1 MAPSLGVFSSD
12 SGGSDLKEKIGQAIR
27 QVEVQRRDLEQLR
40 FRLEERRRTMFDST
54 VRAIEKNDEMRARVL
69 AGEHV
74 ELQKITRV
82 VNAAEIALLQ
92 ISVRMETIRDVG
104 DIMYVLSSAFKTV
117 KKIGKQISEVAP
129 NLEQSASEI
138 NASLSNILAELG
150 VVTPNVSI
158 GLNDSPGEI
167 FEKAQKLINERA
179 SELSE
184 LPKSIERIRDSE
196 DLTLFE
202 RTKRVAELATEGDEG
217 LDESEF
223 KPILLSSAEE
233 TGFDPENQVRNYLK
247 HSVLNN
253 AENNPKIDTTDASA
267 QLNLPVDL
275 VEQAFIRNLY
285 FDKFE
290 KNKRAGHITPR

>member
-1 MAPSLGVFSSD
+1 
-12 SGGSDLKEKIGQAIR
+12 
-27 QVEVQRRDLEQLR
+27 
-40 FRLEERRRTMFDST
+40 MFDST
-54 VRAIEKNDEMRARVL
+54 VRAIEKEDEMRARVL

-104 DIMYVLSSAFKTV
+104 DVMYVLSSAFKTV

-138 NASLSNILAELG
+138 NESLSSILSELG
-150 VVTPNVSI
+150 VVTPSVNI
-158 GLNDSPGEI
+158 GINDSPGEI

-179 SELSE
+179 SELSD
-184 LPKSIERIRDSE
+184 LPRSIERIGEAE
-196 DLTLFE
+196 DLSVFE
-202 RTKRVAELATEGDEG
+202 RTRRVAELATEGEEG

-223 KPILLSSAEE
+223 KPILLSSADEE
-233 TGFDPENQVRNYLK
+233 VTSYDPENQVRSYIK
-247 HSVLNN
+247 N
-253 AENNPKIDTTDASA
+253 AGANMSKFDITDASA

-275 VEQAFIRNLY
+275 VEQAYIKVLRE
-285 FDKFE
+285 DKFKAKRHGGTASVHAE
-290 KNKRAGHITPR
+290 KS

>member
-1 MAPSLGVFSSD
+1 MAPSLGVFSPET
-12 SGGSDLKEKIGQAIR
+12 GGKDLKDKISYAIR
-27 QVEVQRRDLEQLR
+27 QVEVQRRELEQLR
-40 FRLEERRRTMFDST
+40 FRLEERRRAMFDSS
-54 VRAIEKNDEMRARVL
+54 VRAIEKDDEMRARVL

-74 ELQKITRV
+74 ELQKIARV

-104 DIMYVLSSAFKTV
+104 DVMYVLSNAFKTV

-138 NASLSNILAELG
+138 NQSLSNILSELG
-150 VVTPNVSI
+150 VVTPNISI
-158 GLNDSPGEI
+158 GISDSPYEI

-184 LPKSIERIRDSE
+184 LPRSIERLGEPDEMSI
-196 DLTLFE
+196 FE
-202 RTKRVAELATEGDEG
+202 RTKKVAELATEGDNG
-217 LDESEF
+217 LEESEF

-233 TGFDPENQVRNYLK
+233 VSFDPENQVRNYIK
-247 HSVLNN
+247 DVGVSNINV
-253 AENNPKIDTTDASA
+253 TDASA

-275 VEQAFIRNLY
+275 VEQAYIEVLREDRFNARPHRTASISP
-285 FDKFE
+285 E
-290 KNKRAGHITPR
+290 KN